1 MSDVRVIR
9 HKNPDQRTQVMTDTE
24 SKTVTPYRA
33 EKQARVDS
41 VGHLARVWE
50 EYKQD
55 RTAIR
60 AEAMRT
66 AAQHLQ
72 LERKVLK
79 RQIQSAL
86 KRPGITVA
94 DVVVAMGTTR
104 KTVEQILKTE
114 D

>member
-1 MSDVRVIR
+1 
-9 HKNPDQRTQVMTDTE
+9 
-24 SKTVTPYRA
+24 
-33 EKQARVDS
+33 
-41 VGHLARVWE
+41 
-50 EYKQD
+50 
-55 RTAIR
+55 
-60 AEAMRT
+60 MRT